1 MALTKTPI
9 ELSSTPSIVDGGNA
23 TAITIDSSEN
33 VGIGTSSISSWTKLQ
48 VAGTAGAQTGASQ
61 ALYITSPS
69 TTANEGV
76 GIRMSAASGSNE
88 AVGIIG
94 MVNNASGN
102 SGSMTFHTYSGGAD
116 IPERMRISS
125 DGRLIVN
132 GTVAGYSGTDI
143 TVGSTT
149 QATSGLSIL
158 NSTTGTGYL
167 LFGDDDGDAAGG
179 YRGQISYSHNSGEM
193 YFVVEGAT
201 RFYINLSGHPFF
213 PYIRNSAGSYTAKI
227 TAGSAELTFD
237 TSSARYKDNIR
248 DSTYGLSAAMQLQS
262 RMFEYKE
269 DNQRTDVGFIAEE
282 VNEVIPELVVID
294 SEGRPDAVNYDRMT
308 SVLLKAIQEQQATI
322 EALTQRIETLEN
334 N

>member
-33 VGIGTSSISSWTKLQ
+33 VGIGMTPASGHDLAVYDATNTSFSLHNSTT
-48 VAGTAGAQTGASQ
+48 GTAATDGFRLQ
-61 ALYITSPS
+61 AIGSDAYVVN
-69 TTANEGV
+69 NEAGNL
-76 GIRMSAASGSNE
+76 RFYTSAA
-88 AVGIIG
+88 
-94 MVNNASGN
+94 
-102 SGSMTFHTYSGGAD
+102 
-116 IPERMRISS
+116 ERMRLTSA
-125 DGRLIVN
+125 GGLVVN

-143 TVGSTT
+143 TCGSTT
-149 QATSGLSIL
+149 QDYSGLSIL
-158 NSTTGTGYL
+158 TNTTGVGYL
-167 LFGDDDGDAAGG
+167 LFGDASGDATGG
-179 YRGQISYSHNSGEM
+179 YRGQVTYNHNAGDMS
-193 YFVVEGAT
+193 FVVEGLT
-201 RFYINLSGHPFF
+201 RFKINLSGHPFF
-213 PYIRNSAGSYTAKI
+213 PYIRASAGSYTAKI
-227 TAGSAELTFD
+227 TSGSAELTFD

-269 DNQRTDVGFIAEE
+269 DDQRTDVGFIAEE

-294 SEGRPDAVNYDRMT
+294 GEGRPDAVNYDRMT

-322 EALTQRIETLEN
+322 EALTQRIQTLEN

>member
-1 MALTKTPI
+1 MALTKVSRGLLT
-9 ELSSTPSIVDGGNA
+9 TSIVDNGNA

-33 VGIGTSSISSWTKLQ
+33 VGIGGAPSTQLFVKSAANAANVFAIESADAAQRLQFGVNTSNGGSYIFEQK
-48 VAGTAGAQTGASQ
+48 AQ
-61 ALYITSPS
+61 ALRFGTSD
-69 TTANEGV
+69 T
-76 GIRMSAASGSNE
+76 
-88 AVGIIG
+88 
-94 MVNNASGN
+94 
-102 SGSMTFHTYSGGAD
+102 
-116 IPERMRISS
+116 ERMRLTSA
-125 DGRLIVN
+125 GRLVVN